1 MAKDREKIE
10 DKANEP
16 VANCDQY
23 ICKLIFFLIHIKYF
37 SLKHLDIKEKNRIF
51 AASFKITLK
60 GKQYGC
66 SYK

>member
-1 MAKDREKIE
+1 MANNIEKQTGR
-10 DKANEP
+10 KLRP
-16 VANCDQY
+16 VHLQTY
-23 ICKLIFFLIHIKYF
+23 FFLIHIKYF

>member
-1 MAKDREKIE
+1 MANNIE
-10 DKANEP
+10 NQDKSKP

-23 ICKLIFFLIHIKYF
+23 ICKLFFLIHIKYF